1 MKIQLFASGVACLTA
16 LMPTIGMAQSFSRAV
31 DMAPYGAPPPY
42 AEAPPPFADTPPP
55 ALPPSEIMASVRS
68 AGFDPLSRP
77 MHRGGVYVVFAADR
91 HDVEVRV
98 TVDAYSG
105 RVLAATRL
113 AGMPYEPGYGGYR
126 AMSRQMP
133 PAMPPDYGFPD
144 ERAPRFYD
152 RAPMPPA
159 DVPIYGPGRFYRQ
172 PPIEEGESRLLERGR
187 GFEEPPRHAAT
198 APAAH
203 PPLPRTRRT
212 DIATGTVKKD
222 AAPQSQSVPQAQ
234 AAPPVQSA
242 PQPAPPASSGDVPA
256 APAPQQPSMV
266 PIAPLE

>member
-42 AEAPPPFADTPPP
+42 AEAPPPFADAPPP
-55 ALPPSEIMASVRS
+55 ALPPGEIMASVRS

-91 HDVEVRV
+91 HDVELRV

-126 AMSRQMP
+126 EMSR
-133 PAMPPDYGFPD
+133 AVPPDYGFPD

-172 PPIEEGESRLLERGR
+172 PPIEGGESRLLPRERGR
-187 GFEEPPRHAAT
+187 GFVEEAPRRTAT
-198 APAAH
+198 APASH

-212 DIATGTVKKD
+212 EIATGAVKKD
-222 AAPQSQSVPQAQ
+222 PAPPSQAVPQAQ

-242 PQPAPPASSGDVPA
+242 PQSPRAMSGDVPA
-256 APAPQQPSMV
+256 AQAPQQPSMV